1 MFLENGKSIVKQR
14 LALFEDI
21 AKRNYQYASVN
32 KTRSSLQ
39 NLLDIDEGLSLYNSN
54 EIEEPF
60 DSPQTPNLI
69 DSPNIFE
76 DNAKK
81 EEPKNQFSPIWE
93 KNESTVFKKAKINEI
108 SVAER

>member
-21 AKRNYQYASVN
+21 ARRNYQYASIN

-39 NLLDIDEGLSLYNSN
+39 NLLDIDEGLLLNIRN
-54 EIEEPF
+54 EIEDTF
-60 DSPQTPNLI
+60 DNQQSPNII

-81 EEPKNQFSPIWE
+81 EEPTNQYSPIWE
-93 KNESTVFKKAKINEI
+93 KNESTVFKKVKTKEI
-108 SVAER
+108 SVTEW